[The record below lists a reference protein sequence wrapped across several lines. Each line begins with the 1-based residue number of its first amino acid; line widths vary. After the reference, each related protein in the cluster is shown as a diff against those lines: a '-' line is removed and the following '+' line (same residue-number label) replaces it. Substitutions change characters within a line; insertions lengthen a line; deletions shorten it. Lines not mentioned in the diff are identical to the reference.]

1 MSNPRNRDL
10 NNLNREHDDKLKNK
24 IRPIIKRESRG
35 MILLIEIFARLNI
48 LFDKFSEKVQI
59 ECLLLSRRFSLLN
72 KRKE

>member
-1 MSNPRNRDL
+1 MRDL
-10 NNLNREHDDKLKNK
+10 NNLNREHNDKLKNK

-59 ECLLLSRRFSLLN
+59 RMFVI
-72 KRKE
+72 KQKI